1 MSLQAFTTECMKTSD
16 GVGFGVS
23 IQTNRT
29 FYMFFEVFKNRLHH
43 ELQTKHSCEMCLRF
57 RESLPRDAYYLKQPI
72 RSLRDSSWSRNWYLQ
87 MSQFFIVSVSDS
99 EKTWIQW
106 AWNQNSVGSRDLGV
120 KVQYLTVFMFKAFFQ
135 VDDQIDHTFSLSI
148 TLLIIEMTLTILTLN
163 TWLSLVVS
171 LQRCKDQAVFFL
183 RWLCFN
189 F

>member
-16 GVGFGVS
+16 GLGFGVS

-29 FYMFFEVFKNRLHH
+29 CYMFFEVWLHH
-43 ELQTKHSCEMCLRF
+43 ELQAKHSCEMYLRF

-120 KVQYLTVFMFKAFFQ
+120 KVQYLTVFIFKAFFQ
-135 VDDQIDHTFSLSI
+135 VDDQIDHTFSLS

-171 LQRCKDQAVFFL
+171 LQRCKDQAVFFFKMAL
-183 RWLCFN
+183 L
-189 F
+189 